1 MTVKEMKK
9 WITLKY
15 LPAIIPYKRQYM
27 KLVFARENGVSD
39 HLLFFADKDYFQE
52 NPEIAAMF
60 EKVAH
65 RIIIIARSRRTTS
78 VVCSSFTSAPAR
90 RVSWTTSPSIPSPFP
105 LSVWWAFLGV
115 SPTGEERRERCVEVC
130 LPAGPSRT
138 RRCASTSNPISAGI

>member
-60 EKVAH
+60 EKVALSHYHH
-65 RIIIIARSRRTTS
+65 R
-78 VVCSSFTSAPAR
+78 
-90 RVSWTTSPSIPSPFP
+90 
-105 LSVWWAFLGV
+105 
-115 SPTGEERRERCVEVC
+115 
-130 LPAGPSRT
+130 
-138 RRCASTSNPISAGI
+138 